1 MVLKEAIHKLP
12 SLYRGGAEVRQ
23 PKHST
28 RGGNV
33 ADADGDALTDFS
45 RSSSLASNQVVFKSG
60 WLYKRGRLNTYDTP
74 THPSTRAF
82 KSSVL
87 LSVNVCMLLVGGAG
101 RPPPPR
107 PRALQ
112 RRWFVLRRARLEYF
126 KTAEDAEAESAVP
139 TGTILVAEGASV
151 IVAAKQGEFT
161 RQLEISSVEGRVYT
175 LASSSDRDLNEWL
188 IAIRA
193 RHADKRLGDFHA
205 VPTSQR
211 PPTQALD
218 LPPQPGKMD
227 FGGSQSRSKTMLRK
241 IMKIAPLESICKVR

>member
-1 MVLKEAIHKLP
+1 
-12 SLYRGGAEVRQ
+12 
-23 PKHST
+23 
-28 RGGNV
+28 
-33 ADADGDALTDFS
+33 
-45 RSSSLASNQVVFKSG
+45 
-60 WLYKRGRLNTYDTP
+60 
-74 THPSTRAF
+74 
-82 KSSVL
+82 
-87 LSVNVCMLLVGGAG
+87 
-101 RPPPPR
+101 
-107 PRALQ
+107 
-112 RRWFVLRRARLEYF
+112 VLRRARLEYF